1 MRTTG
6 VVLGHPDPFRS
17 FVRSF
22 PLYREQDRHLP
33 IANISRNMKKYLPG
47 SAKIAKDA
55 KEAVQ
60 ECLSEFI
67 SFVTSECVRR
77 ARVVGCCL
85 STNGLAL
92 GRDLHLC
99 LPVRVSSA
107 TQSTHGPRS
116 LPRRASDK
124 CHRERRKTIMGDDL
138 LWAMHTLG
146 FDSYI
151 EPLRVY
157 LAKFREVGCPVCGI
171 GRSEGARRVS
181 GSVQSSQ
188 APSRALPITGG
199 EAGNC
204 LCWSARVCEPRRLNA
219 THSFHYVPVCVS
231 HFIHPIDCTIF
242 NISIS

>member
-1 MRTTG
+1 MDGFALARG
-6 VVLGHPDPFRS
+6 L
-17 FVRSF
+17 
-22 PLYREQDRHLP
+22 
-33 IANISRNMKKYLPG
+33 
-47 SAKIAKDA
+47 
-55 KEAVQ
+55 
-60 ECLSEFI
+60 
-67 SFVTSECVRR
+67 R
-77 ARVVGCCL
+77 AR
-85 STNGLAL
+85 
-92 GRDLHLC
+92 
-99 LPVRVSSA
+99 LPVGVSSA
-107 TQSTHGPRS
+107 TLSPHGPRP

-157 LAKFREVGCPVCGI
+157 LAKFREVGCPVCGS
-171 GRSEGARRVS
+171 GWSEGARRIS

-242 NISIS
+242 NISISKRLNERRVCN